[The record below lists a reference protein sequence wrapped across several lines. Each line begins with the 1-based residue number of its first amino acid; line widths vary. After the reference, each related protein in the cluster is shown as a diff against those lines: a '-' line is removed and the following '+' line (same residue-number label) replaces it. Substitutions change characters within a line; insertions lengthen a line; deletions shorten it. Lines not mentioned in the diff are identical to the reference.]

1 MSNNK
6 HRIFIGLQLSGY
18 LISTIPMIKSTI
30 KDKKQLIRWVSGK
43 NLHLTLSFLG
53 SVNEGTI
60 NDLKAKLNNISN
72 FNSFDIIVN
81 GTGCFP
87 TLENP
92 KILWLGIGNGY
103 QELVNIQNKVEE
115 IAKPFK
121 IDDKSEKFVPHITVG
136 RIKNMNKNINL
147 DLSTFTNAVYSDI
160 KIPVKTIYLF
170 KSQLLESGVEYSVIS
185 ECSLK

>member
-60 NDLKAKLNNISN
+60 NDLILDTIHVSKSAVINGKISSKEMNSLYITGDKLNVI
-72 FNSFDIIVN
+72 
-81 GTGCFP
+81 
-87 TLENP
+87 
-92 KILWLGIGNGY
+92 
-103 QELVNIQNKVEE
+103 
-115 IAKPFK
+115 KPF
-121 IDDKSEKFVPHITVG
+121 ET
-136 RIKNMNKNINL
+136 R
-147 DLSTFTNAVYSDI
+147 Y
-160 KIPVKTIYLF
+160 
-170 KSQLLESGVEYSVIS
+170 ESRT
-185 ECSLK
+185 LHPRL